1 MSEGQLFLNPLEAL
15 YLVEHVSHL
24 DNIILSCS
32 IILLQGNL
40 IVVNEDHVMSLEEVS
55 LHS

>member
-24 DNIILSCS
+24 GIILLCS
-32 IILLQGNL
+32 IILQQGNL
-40 IVVNEDHVMSLEEVS
+40 IVVNEDHVMSLEEVKFT
-55 LHS
+55 